1 MPRVTNRAKRSV
13 ELIQQSLLGLA
24 KGLGGL
30 LPLLNGQAAPAAPD
44 AHRTLKLSPQVRA
57 LRKLQGTYMGY
68 LRSLKPR
75 QKTRVKTLRSAK
87 GYPAAV
93 KLARRLRQSKEL
105 VAPRLRDEPWRQS
118 A

>member
-1 MPRVTNRAKRSV
+1 MLEVLLPKRVDPRTRGIR
-13 ELIQQSLLGLA
+13 LIHRSLLGLA
-24 KGLGGL
+24 KGLSVL
-30 LPLLNGQAAPAAPD
+30 ASAMKSTSNGAGAGAAG
-44 AHRTLKLSPQVRA
+44 RTLKLSSKVRA

-75 QKTRVKTLRSAK
+75 QQARVKALRATK

-93 KLARRLRQSKEL
+93 RLAKKLA
-105 VAPRLRDEPWRQS
+105 S